1 MRFQGL
7 KTYFFKILGTKNL
20 NEKKLRD
27 LDQSNKNL
35 GTKILNG
42 KNLRDFDQS
51 NKSSRTKN

>member
-1 MRFQGL
+1 MKFQEL
-7 KTYFFKILGTKNL
+7 KTKNFKSFGTKNL